1 MFSQK
6 RSYQNKKLYTK
17 KRNFCLKKKHYA
29 NLNHKGIADSKQ
41 FWWTVKALLCDKSKS
56 NEKMT
61 LVEDNKMK
69 SEDKINEELL
79 NSFSSNVVKNLTI
92 PEISYSNP
100 LV

>member
-1 MFSQK
+1 
-6 RSYQNKKLYTK
+6 
-17 KRNFCLKKKHYA
+17 
-29 NLNHKGIADSKQ
+29 
-41 FWWTVKALLCDKSKS
+41 
-56 NEKMT
+56 MT

-92 PEISYSNP
+92 PEISDSNP